1 MVSDLLRR
9 EGVKPAKR
17 LPYLKPVASDTTG
30 RRHEGADFR
39 GDDDAPTVQ
48 LSVAELLR
56 RESDEPEH
64 TRSGK
69 RTTITIAAG
78 VAALFGLAAVAFGAI
93 GSHDTGLTAADG
105 QGDRTTG
112 PSPSTATV
120 ANQPDLLTSGSGLA
134 LGATPVTDTASSGPV
149 AQQGKVDKT
158 TRAAAPVNAQS
169 NGMAGRG
176 GQSNGTPV
184 AGSTTSDTATV
195 TDTPSSPATT
205 PSTSTPEPSTPTT
218 TTPTTGHSGTNSQTP
233 TTTPTTT
240 TSNTDLLGSV
250 TGLAD
255 GVITGL
261 LGH

>member
-56 RESDEPEH
+56 RESDKPEH

-93 GSHDTGLTAADG
+93 GSHDGSGLTAADG
-105 QGDRTTG
+105 QGDLTTG
-112 PSPSTATV
+112 PSPNTATV
-120 ANQPDLLTSGSGLA
+120 SSQPDLLTSGNGLA
-134 LGATPVTDTASSGPV
+134 LGATPVTDTATSGPA
-149 AQQGKVDKT
+149 AQQGKADKT
-158 TRAAAPVNAQS
+158 KAAPVNAQS
-169 NGMAGRG
+169 NRMAGQG
-176 GQSNGTPV
+176 GNQSNGAPAAGTTTQDTP
-184 AGSTTSDTATV
+184 TV
-195 TDTPSSPATT
+195 TN
-205 PSTSTPEPSTPTT
+205 TPTS
-218 TTPTTGHSGTNSQTP
+218 PS

-240 TSNTDLLGSV
+240 TPETSTPTPTPTTGNSGTNNQSPTPTTPTTTNTDLLGSV